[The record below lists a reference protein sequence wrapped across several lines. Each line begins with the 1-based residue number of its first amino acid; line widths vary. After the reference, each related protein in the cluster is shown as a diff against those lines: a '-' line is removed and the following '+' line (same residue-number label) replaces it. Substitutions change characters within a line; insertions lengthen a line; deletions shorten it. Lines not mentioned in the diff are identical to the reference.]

1 MPESLNM
8 NIYLGSLIIVVVAAA
23 MVHSPLLELGE
34 IPHPAS
40 LVVLADCGAG
50 VPSSSEEHCA
60 TKVDS
65 TG

>member
-1 MPESLNM
+1 MA
-8 NIYLGSLIIVVVAAA
+8 I
-23 MVHSPLLELGE
+23 SPLLELGE

-65 TG
+65 TGLTTINMLLIINTSHLIITL